1 MTERF
6 YVKKSGAGRDS
17 VAEVCNRETG
27 DSEGF
32 FSRRWSGARYLSKAR
47 DLADRLNAS
56 DARVAWNAAHED
68 LLPYTESR
76 DYQRDMED

>member
-1 MTERF
+1 MADRF
-6 YVKKSGAGRDS
+6 FVRKSGAGRDAA
-17 VAEVCNRETG
+17 AEVYNRETG
-27 DSEGF
+27 ESEGF

-47 DLADRLNAS
+47 ALADRLNAS

>member
-32 FSRRWSGARYLSKAR
+32 FSRRWSGAAYLSKAR
-47 DLADRLNAS
+47 DLANDLNNS
-56 DARVAWNAAHED
+56 DARCAYRAAYD
-68 LLPYTESR
+68 NLLPYVASQ